1 MKTIGL
7 EEHFVTP
14 DVVRAWRALD
24 PRLQDLAIVPST
36 EGEPAR
42 RLAELDGSR
51 FTAMDETRLDIQV
64 LSLSTPGV
72 QSLESA
78 EAVALQTATN
88 DVLAD
93 TVRAHPGRL
102 GGFATLATPDPAAA
116 AAELERAVTKL
127 GLDGAMVFGRTRER
141 SLDHP
146 DFWPIFEAA
155 EALRAPLYLH
165 PLSPPPE
172 VRAAYYRGLGDG
184 TDASLA
190 TFGLGWHY
198 DTGVHLLRLILS
210 GVFDRYPGLQVI
222 VGHWGETVLFYLE
235 RIEKITAVAKL
246 HRPLAEYFREN
257 IFLTP
262 SGMFSKR
269 YLRWATEIVGIDRV
283 MLATDYPFE
292 SSPQGGTRRFLEE
305 ANLGDADRQKIGSGN
320 WTRLRAGIRR

>member
-42 RLAELDGSR
+42 RLAELDGRR
-51 FTAMDETRLDIQV
+51 FAAMDDTGLDVQV

-72 QSLESA
+72 QNLERA
-78 EAVALQTATN
+78 DAVALQTAAN
-88 DVLAD
+88 DVLAGA
-93 TVRAHPGRL
+93 VQAHPGRL
-102 GGFATLATPDPAAA
+102 GGFAALATPDPAAA
-116 AAELERAVTKL
+116 AGELERAVTKL

-141 SLDHP
+141 GLDHP
-146 DFWPIFEAA
+146 DFRPIFEAA

-165 PLSPPPE
+165 PLSPPLPVQE
-172 VRAAYYRGLGDG
+172 AYYRGPGG
-184 TDASLA
+184 ATDASFA
-190 TFGLGWHY
+190 SYGLGWHY
-198 DTGVHLLRLILS
+198 DTGVHLLRLIFS

-235 RIEKITAVAKL
+235 RIEKIPAVAKL
-246 HRPLAEYFREN
+246 HRPLADYFREN
-257 IFLTP
+257 IYLTP
-262 SGMFSKR
+262 SGMFSPR
-269 YLRWATEIVGIDRV
+269 YLRWAIEIAGAGRI

-292 SSPQGGTRRFLEE
+292 TAPGGGTRRFLEE
-305 ANLGDADRQKIGSGN
+305 ADLSDTDRQKIASDN